1 MQRVA
6 TRSGCAHPM
15 PHRPIPT
22 CAARRLQRA
31 ELRASRSGGQPPP
44 RAQHGE
50 RRNGRFAAPVVCMT
64 LIGAGG
70 ALRVAVGAGLP
81 AQPRYS
87 LRCYDATLMRRRS
100 PRTHTPV
107 SSGRRAAAAE
117 RPVRADLC
125 AAAARG
131 ARHAGDSRGG
141 HCPQAGQ
148 SAGAGGRY
156 WDGEYAHVRRAAR
169 VLRTIRPRRL
179 PAIPGHCAVAG
190 PSAPLNDP
198 VAER

>member
-1 MQRVA
+1 ML
-6 TRSGCAHPM
+6 
-15 PHRPIPT
+15 IPCPT
-22 CAARRLQRA
+22 V
-31 ELRASRSGGQPPP
+31 PYP
-44 RAQHGE
+44 RAPLAACSARSSAPPDLAGSLRHAPSTVSA
-50 RRNGRFAAPVVCMT
+50 RNGRFAAPVVCMT

-131 ARHAGDSRGG
+131 ARHAGDSTGG
-141 HCPQAGQ
+141 HRPHAGQ

-190 PSAPLNDP
+190 PLAPLNDP